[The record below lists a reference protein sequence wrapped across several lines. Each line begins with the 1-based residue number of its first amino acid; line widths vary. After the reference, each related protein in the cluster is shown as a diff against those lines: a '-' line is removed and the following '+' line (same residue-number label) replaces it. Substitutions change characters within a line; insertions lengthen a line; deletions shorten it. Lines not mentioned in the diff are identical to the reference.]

1 MKIRVRSDILHL
13 YRELHSWVGILAGLF
28 LFVAFYAGAI
38 SMFEQPLQD
47 WATRPPVLPAPVSLS
62 RTPELIER
70 ALAAH
75 PEAAAGYSV
84 ILTPAGAHPAR
95 LEWSDGG
102 GRHHHGR
109 GGATVFAALDDHG
122 ALVTARQPA
131 STAAGFID
139 VLHQQ
144 IGLPLPHDIAMPIM
158 GVIAL
163 LYATA
168 LTSGT
173 LVFLPTLA
181 RNLFSLK
188 LFGSAQKA
196 WLDLHNLL
204 GIFSLPFH
212 IVMAVT
218 SVVFAFHEQVFVVQ
232 HLTLSTPPA
241 MHRPH
246 PAAGAPPVAAL
257 PPDAILAAI
266 ARQAPGVAVDSIDY
280 LQSGRAMRISVHDP
294 RYSLRGPT
302 SGFATVDPSTGR
314 ILSRDYLPGQQ
325 PRGMSVIT
333 VFFALHF
340 GSFGGTPVRV
350 LYLLLGLGGAALFYG
365 GNRLWVVA
373 RRRREQR
380 DGRVR
385 DSLGTRLL
393 DRLTPGWSFGCVG
406 GCSAVLC
413 AAPLVADNGSGSVF
427 AALFYG
433 VFTAAVA
440 LAFVVPQRLSE
451 QAPLWLA
458 SVLTLAVAP
467 IAVLARPVS
476 SGALLLA
483 GAALLLGAGLAALAR
498 RSGRREVPLT
508 SRHRPR
514 PVQAA

>member
-1 MKIRVRSDILHL
+1 
-13 YRELHSWVGILAGLF
+13 
-28 LFVAFYAGAI
+28 
-38 SMFEQPLQD
+38 
-47 WATRPPVLPAPVSLS
+47 
-62 RTPELIER
+62 
-70 ALAAH
+70 
-75 PEAAAGYSV
+75 
-84 ILTPAGAHPAR
+84 PAGAHPAR

-380 DGRVR
+380 DGRV
-385 DSLGTRLL
+385 
-393 DRLTPGWSFGCVG
+393 
-406 GCSAVLC
+406 
-413 AAPLVADNGSGSVF
+413 
-427 AALFYG
+427 
-433 VFTAAVA
+433 
-440 LAFVVPQRLSE
+440 
-451 QAPLWLA
+451 
-458 SVLTLAVAP
+458 
-467 IAVLARPVS
+467 
-476 SGALLLA
+476 
-483 GAALLLGAGLAALAR
+483 
-498 RSGRREVPLT
+498 
-508 SRHRPR
+508 
-514 PVQAA
+514 